1 MKLANR
7 IITFVLV
14 VALLFTGM
22 GTTVEKILNDV
33 KLGLDLQ
40 GGFEVLYEVESL
52 VDGKEINQKVLADTT
67 SALDRRI
74 NAFGVSEPSIDVE
87 GENRI
92 RVQLAGL
99 EDQSSAREL
108 LSSTAQLT
116 FRDVNDNILL
126 DGTDLKEGGAKDSFD
141 QQNQPIVTL
150 TLKDAAK
157 FAEVTQK
164 VMSMGAPNNLLVVWL
179 DFEEGVDSYKAESQK
194 PPAEQKFE
202 SAASVTQVLNTTDVM
217 ISGNFVE
224 VKKSVIDDNSKVSH
238 LSYIGDAEIGQNVNI
253 GCGTITVNYDGKNKF
268 KTVIEDDVFVGCNS
282 NLVAPVTVKEGAYV
296 AAGSTITKEVPSEAL
311 AIARSRQENK
321 LNYVSKLN
329 LK

>member
-22 GTTVEKILNDV
+22 GTTVEKVLNDV

-52 VDGKEINQKVLADTT
+52 VDGQAITQSVLADTT
-67 SALDRRI
+67 TALNNRI
-74 NAFGVSEPSIDVE
+74 NAFGVSEPSIQIE
-87 GENRI
+87 GEDRI

-99 EDQSSAREL
+99 ADQDSAREL
-108 LSSTAQLT
+108 LSSTANLT

-126 DGTDLKEGGAKDSFD
+126 DGTDLKEGGAAASFD

-179 DFEEGVDSYKAESQK
+179 DFEEGVDSYAEESKK
-194 PPAEQKFE
+194 PPGEQKFQ

-217 ISGNFVE
+217 ISGNF
-224 VKKSVIDDNSKVSH
+224 
-238 LSYIGDAEIGQNVNI
+238 
-253 GCGTITVNYDGKNKF
+253 TV
-268 KTVIEDDVFVGCNS
+268 
-282 NLVAPVTVKEGAYV
+282 
-296 AAGSTITKEVPSEAL
+296 
-311 AIARSRQENK
+311 
-321 LNYVSKLN
+321 
-329 LK
+329 

>member
-7 IITFVLV
+7 IITFILV

-22 GTTVEKILNDV
+22 GTTVEKVLNDV

-52 VDGKEINQKVLADTT
+52 VDGQKITQDVLADTT
-67 SALDRRI
+67 SALNNRI
-74 NAFGVSEPSIDVE
+74 NAFGVSEPSIQIE
-87 GENRI
+87 GEDRI

-99 EDQSSAREL
+99 ADQDSAREL
-108 LSSTAQLT
+108 LSSTANLT

-126 DGTDLKEGGAKDSFD
+126 DGTDLKEGGAAASFD

-179 DFEEGVDSYKAESQK
+179 DFEEGVDSYAEESKK
-194 PPAEQKFE
+194 PPGEQKFQ

-217 ISGNFVE
+217 ISGNF
-224 VKKSVIDDNSKVSH
+224 
-238 LSYIGDAEIGQNVNI
+238 
-253 GCGTITVNYDGKNKF
+253 TV
-268 KTVIEDDVFVGCNS
+268 
-282 NLVAPVTVKEGAYV
+282 
-296 AAGSTITKEVPSEAL
+296 
-311 AIARSRQENK
+311 
-321 LNYVSKLN
+321 
-329 LK
+329 

>member
-22 GTTVEKILNDV
+22 GTTVENVLNDV

-52 VDGKEINQKVLADTT
+52 VDGQAITQSVLADTT
-67 SALDRRI
+67 TALNNRI
-74 NAFGVSEPSIDVE
+74 NAFGVSEPSIQIE
-87 GENRI
+87 GEDRI

-99 EDQSSAREL
+99 ADQDSAREL
-108 LSSTAQLT
+108 LSSTANLT

-126 DGTDLKEGGAKDSFD
+126 DGTDLKEGGAAASFD

-164 VMSMGAPNNLLVVWL
+164 VMNMGAPNNLLVVWL
-179 DFEEGVDSYKAESQK
+179 DFEEGVDSYAEEKQK
-194 PPAEQKFE
+194 PPGEQKFQ

-217 ISGNFVE
+217 ISGNFTVE
-224 VKKSVIDDNSKVSH
+224 ETKNFASVLN
-238 LSYIGDAEIGQNVNI
+238 
-253 GCGTITVNYDGKNKF
+253 
-268 KTVIEDDVFVGCNS
+268 
-282 NLVAPVTVKEGAYV
+282 
-296 AAGSTITKEVPSEAL
+296 AGSLPVKLTEIYSTSVGAQFGKDAL
-311 AIARSRQENK
+311 YDTVFAGVVCVLLIFLFMLIYYRLPGFISIVTLSVFTYLVLIVFNGIDAVLTLPGIAAI
-321 LNYVSKLN
+321 
-329 LK
+329 